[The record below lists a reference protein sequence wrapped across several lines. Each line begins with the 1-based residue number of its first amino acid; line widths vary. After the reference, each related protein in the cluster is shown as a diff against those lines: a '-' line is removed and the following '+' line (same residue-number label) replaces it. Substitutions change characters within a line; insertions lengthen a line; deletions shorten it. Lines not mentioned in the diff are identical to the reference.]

1 MTKRLSKMSKS
12 TELSKMVLTKK
23 NITRPGFSN
32 LAFEEVKT
40 FSNDS
45 PLFERFNN
53 IIDGLVE
60 SNLSE
65 PEYEDL
71 LIAKLQ
77 EYISTY
83 RPFSLIR
90 LGDGEGNIL
99 FWYYNSVKY
108 PYLASYCMYYILDM
122 MFGNNAPEARQWDDF
137 SEYLIKAILNADFIG
152 LPTKAQHNQ
161 QFQNITTLPKP
172 ELKLRGSTGV
182 VGVRA
187 SLMQLPTYTL
197 SQKILCQ
204 WHVHKQLAPSLPKL
218 LKFAHKVSVITCYP
232 NLLPTIQR
240 AFEINAGKTI
250 LIPPQAL
257 NISSTPKNIHYPNRF
272 EEIINNELIDNVENG
287 ELFLVSAGLLGK
299 YYCSAIKDQGGMA
312 IDIGSLA
319 DVWLGLSVRNYH
331 KLSFINKNK
340 I

>member
-1 MTKRLSKMSKS
+1 MSKS
-12 TELSKMVLTKK
+12 TKLSEIVLTKK
-23 NITRPGFSN
+23 NITRPGFPN
-32 LAFEEVKT
+32 LAFEEVKI
-40 FSNDS
+40 FSEDG
-45 PLFERFNN
+45 PLFDRFNN
-53 IIDGLVE
+53 IIDDLVE
-60 SNLSE
+60 SNLSK
-65 PEYEDL
+65 PECEDL

-122 MFGNNAPEARQWDDF
+122 MFGNNAPEAKQWDTF

-152 LPTKAQHNQ
+152 IPTKAQHNQ
-161 QFQNITTLPKP
+161 QLQNITTLPKQ

-182 VGVRA
+182 VSVRA
-187 SLMQLPTYTL
+187 SLMQLPAYTL

-204 WHVHKQLAPSLPKL
+204 WHVHKQLAPCLPEL
-218 LKFAHKVSVITCYP
+218 LKYAHRISVITCYP
-232 NLLPTIQR
+232 NLLSTMEK
-240 AFEINAGKTI
+240 AFAINPGKTI

-257 NISSTPKNIHYPNRF
+257 NISSTPENIHYPNRF
-272 EEIINNELIDNVENG
+272 EEIINSELIDNVENG

-299 YYCSAIKDQGGMA
+299 YYCSVIKDQGGMA

-319 DVWLGLSVRNYH
+319 DVWLGQSVRNYH
-331 KLSFINKNK
+331 KSSFINENK

>member
-1 MTKRLSKMSKS
+1 MPKHAKLS
-12 TELSKMVLTKK
+12 EIVLTKK

-32 LAFEEVKT
+32 LAFKEVKT
-40 FSNDS
+40 LAEDR
-45 PLFERFNN
+45 PLFDRFNN

-65 PEYEDL
+65 PECEDL
-71 LIAKLQ
+71 LITKLQ
-77 EYISTY
+77 EYISIY

-108 PYLASYCMYYILDM
+108 PYLASYCVFYILDM
-122 MFGNNAPEARQWDDF
+122 MFGNNAPDAAQWDAF

-161 QFQNITTLPKP
+161 QLQNITTLAKS

-182 VGVRA
+182 IGVRA
-187 SLMQLPTYTL
+187 SLMHLPAYTL

-204 WHVHKQLAPSLPKL
+204 WHVHKQIASSFPKL
-218 LKFAHKVSVITCYP
+218 LKYAHKISVITCYP
-232 NLLPTIQR
+232 NLLATITK
-240 AFEINAGKTI
+240 AFEINPGKTI

-257 NISSTPKNIHYPNRF
+257 NISSTPKDTHYPNRF
-272 EEIINNELIDNVENG
+272 KEIINNELIDNVENG

-331 KLSFINKNK
+331 KSSFINANK